1 MVEGGW
7 DRGMGGTKR
16 EAEEMNMTAKK
27 DMCSLET
34 VSSAR
39 GALRRQKPGHNN
51 NNVINQKYI
60 VSIEV

>member
-7 DRGMGGTKR
+7 DGGTGGTKR

-27 DMCSLET
+27 DTGTLET
-34 VSSAR
+34 VSGAH

-51 NNVINQKYI
+51 NKCN
-60 VSIEV
+60 